1 MLDAVNAVKRLGRRS
16 IDRLR
21 GEPNLDTLVAHGLE
35 LGTGTHI
42 CRPVF
47 LDRGRP
53 WLITI
58 EDYATIGPYVVIIT
72 HDAMLHNYTAQT
84 RIGRVIV
91 GKRAMIGACAVLM
104 PGTTIGE
111 DSVVAAGAVVRGEV
125 PPGSLVAGNPA
136 KISGIK
142 GAVAWHRLQAK
153 NAPTW
158 PLNGWSLSAGITEER
173 MREQREMLAGGAS
186 GFVPA
191 RAAPGSPYALKAE
204 RSPEAPAQTSPQDNG
219 ATLESTQG

>member
-1 MLDAVNAVKRLGRRS
+1 MFDAVNAVKRLGQRS

-21 GEPNLDTLVAHGLE
+21 GEPNVERLVAQGLE
-35 LGTGTHI
+35 LGIGTHI
-42 CRPVF
+42 CRPIF

-58 EDYATIGPYVVIIT
+58 EDYATIGPYVIVIT

-84 RIGRVIV
+84 RIGRVII
-91 GKRAMIGACAVLM
+91 GTRAMVGAGAILL

-111 DSVVAAGAVVRGEV
+111 DSVVAAGSVVRGEI
-125 PPGSLVAGNPA
+125 PPGSLVAGNPP
-136 KISGIK
+136 KVSSIK
-142 GAVAWHRLQAK
+142 GTVAWHRLQAK

-158 PLNGWSLSAGITEER
+158 PLEGWSLYAGITDAR
-173 MREQREMLAGGAS
+173 KREQREMLAGGAS

-191 RAAPGSPYALKAE
+191 RYAPGSPYALRAD
-204 RSPEAPAQTSPQDNG
+204 RSVDPPANTAPEQNG
-219 ATLESTQG
+219 ATLDSAPG

>member
-1 MLDAVNAVKRLGRRS
+1 MLGTMNTFKRLRQRA

-21 GEPNLDTLVAHGLE
+21 GEPNIDRLVAQGLE
-35 LGTGTHI
+35 LGVNTHI

-47 LDRGRP
+47 FDGGRP

-58 EDYATIGPYVVIIT
+58 EDYVYVGPCVSIIT

-84 RIGRVIV
+84 RIGRVILR
-91 GKRAMIGACAVLM
+91 KRALVGTGAILL

-111 DSVVAAGAVVRGEV
+111 DSVVAAGAVVRGEI

-136 KISGIK
+136 KVTSIK
-142 GAVAWHRLQAK
+142 GAVAWHRLQAR
-153 NAPTW
+153 NGPSW
-158 PLNGWSLSAGITEER
+158 PLEGWSLSSGITEER
-173 MREQREMLAGGAS
+173 KREQRERLSGAVS

-191 RAAPGSPYALKAE
+191 WAVPGSPYALK
-204 RSPEAPAQTSPQDNG
+204 EAAQHVAAPTGPQEADS
-219 ATLESTQG
+219 TLDSARR